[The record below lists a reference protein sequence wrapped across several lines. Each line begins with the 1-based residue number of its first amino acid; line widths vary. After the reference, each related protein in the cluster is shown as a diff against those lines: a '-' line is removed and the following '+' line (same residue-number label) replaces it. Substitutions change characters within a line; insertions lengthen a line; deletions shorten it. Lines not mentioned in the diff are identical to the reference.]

1 MDFEI
6 KNNKYK
12 TLRPKPKKT
21 IYFAAGALTL
31 LGLLSLF
38 LVFLNNENNLQTQN
52 DQINSST
59 VSDQNKNNVDSAADL
74 RTNQNDGENN
84 NLASTDAWIPR
95 RKGGAYII
103 SDSQK
108 LKMPSAINLDEY
120 RVENQNFTII
130 IPALNLEAL
139 IVSDIPN
146 FKTANPNET
155 EGEFGDRIQAALEKG
170 TLHYPDSSLP
180 SDTYRGFNRNTVIL
194 GHSASND
201 FGPESYKDIFS
212 DLQEL
217 ELGNLIII
225 HYQGVE
231 YTYKV
236 YDKQITDPTA
246 VEILRPGETDN
257 NLTVITCHPPGN
269 SRHRLVILALQIS
282 PQLDDN
288 QQGSIWTDLPE
299 INAPAG
305 LKEIPID
312 F

>member
-1 MDFEI
+1 MI
-6 KNNKYK
+6 KLILQQSQTK
-12 TLRPKPKKT
+12 TKAMLILRQICEPIKMT
-21 IYFAAGALTL
+21 GRIITL
-31 LGLLSLF
+31 PQQMPGYLGER
-38 LVFLNNENNLQTQN
+38 V
-52 DQINSST
+52 
-59 VSDQNKNNVDSAADL
+59 
-74 RTNQNDGENN
+74 
-84 NLASTDAWIPR
+84 
-95 RKGGAYII
+95 GAYII

-108 LKMPSAINLDEY
+108 LKMPPAINLDEY

-130 IPALNLEAL
+130 IPALNLEAP

-217 ELGNLIII
+217 ELDNLIII
-225 HYQGVE
+225 HYQGIE

-246 VEILRPGETDN
+246 V
-257 NLTVITCHPPGN
+257 GN
-269 SRHRLVILALQIS
+269 SKTWR
-282 PQLDDN
+282 N
-288 QQGSIWTDLPE
+288 
-299 INAPAG
+299 
-305 LKEIPID
+305 
-312 F
+312 